1 MRHALELNRLSPC
14 RLPQGLHQ
22 QLLDI
27 YCQSGAL
34 QPSQLQDDGYILNSL
49 GHHLFW
55 AGRLDELQALLVDPC
70 WLEQKL
76 QGYGVAAVVADYRR
90 WAAAGCPVAPLAA
103 CCWTRPCSNL
113 LHSCGLGRGQWQ
125 QVSPSVLHAS

>member
-1 MRHALELNRLSPC
+1 M
-14 RLPQGLHQ
+14 HQ

-27 YCQSGAL
+27 YCQGGAV
-34 QPSQLQDDGYILNSL
+34 QPGQLADDGYILNSL

-55 AGRLDELQALLVDPC
+55 AGRVDELQALLVDPC

-90 WAAAGCPVAPLAA
+90 WVPVLPAA
-103 CCWTRPCSNL
+103 CCML
-113 LHSCGLGRGQWQ
+113 LQYCIATY
-125 QVSPSVLHAS
+125 ASM